1 MTCMTLTKIES
12 ALLSAV
18 RTVLSG
24 QPFEHEL
31 FSLLSTDDWTALQRL
46 SAQQGLQAVVYD
58 ALNDGAGGEPA
69 GLDIQQPVAIRWM
82 LGADSVERNY
92 ARQIEVGK
100 SIAEIFSEQSMPALV
115 LKGLAVGTFYPH
127 PEHRECG
134 DIDLYSGEAHSRVD
148 SLMAAHGA
156 QVKEDY
162 YVHSHILYRGVTV
175 ENHRFFNP
183 VRGNRERK
191 ALERHFRELMKGEM
205 TYVPGTKLL
214 VPPADF
220 NALFLTMH
228 AMKHFVYEGIKLRH
242 VSDWAMF
249 LKAEQ
254 GNVDWKLFFC
264 WTDRMHFT
272 KFANAMTFIAAHHL
286 GLELYVPELLSAITL
301 PSVPNDAAMILE
313 DILRTDN
320 SVNNKGYSLWRTRL
334 ELVRNAFN
342 SLWKYHRICHRSA
355 LVELSKS
362 ALGMLFDRTPSV

>member
-1 MTCMTLTKIES
+1 MTLTKIES

-18 RTVLSG
+18 RTSLSG

-31 FSLLSTDDWTALQRL
+31 FSSLSPDDWAALQKL

-58 ALNDGAGGEPA
+58 ALNDGAGGEPD
-69 GLDIQQPVAIRWM
+69 GLDTPQQVAIRWM

-92 ARQIEVGK
+92 ACQIEVGK
-100 SIAEIFSEQSMPALV
+100 SIAEILSGQGIPAPV

-156 QVKEDY
+156 HVMEDY

-191 ALERHFRELMKGEM
+191 ALERHFRELMRGEM
-205 TYVPGTKLL
+205 ANVPGTGLL

-254 GNVDWKLFFC
+254 GNVDWTRFFL

-272 KFANAMTFIAAHHL
+272 KFANAMTFIAVHHL
-286 GLELYVPELLSAITL
+286 GLDLHVPELLSAITL
-301 PSVPNDAAMILE
+301 PSVPKDADMILE
-313 DILRTDN
+313 DILRSDN
-320 SVNNKGYSLWRTRL
+320 SVNNRGYSLWRTRL
-334 ELVRNAFN
+334 ELVRNAAG

-355 LVELSKS
+355 IVELSS
-362 ALGMLFDRTPSV
+362 TAFGMLFDREPSV

>member
-1 MTCMTLTKIES
+1 MTLTKIES

-18 RTVLSG
+18 RTALSG
-24 QPFEHEL
+24 QPFEHDL
-31 FSLLSTDDWTALQRL
+31 FCSLSPGDWAALQKL

-58 ALNDGAGGEPA
+58 ALNDSAGGGSAE
-69 GLDIQQPVAIRWM
+69 LDIPQHVAIKWM

-100 SIAEIFSEQSMPALV
+100 SISEILSEQGIPAPV
-115 LKGLAVGTFYPH
+115 LKGLAVGIFYPH
-127 PEHRECG
+127 AEHRECG
-134 DIDLYSGEAHSRVD
+134 DIDLYSGEAHLRVD

-162 YVHSHILYRGVTV
+162 YVHSHILYHGVTV

-191 ALERHFRELMKGEM
+191 ALERHFRELMKGESS
-205 TYVPGTKLL
+205 YVPWTKLL
-214 VPPADF
+214 VPSADF

-242 VSDWAMF
+242 VADWAMF

-254 GNVDWKLFFC
+254 DKVDWRQFFL

-272 KFANAMTFIAAHHL
+272 KFANAMTFIAVHHL
-286 GLELYVPELLSAITL
+286 GLALHVQELLASITSS
-301 PSVPNDAAMILE
+301 SVPKDADMILE
-313 DILRTDN
+313 DILRSDN
-320 SVNNKGYSLWRTRL
+320 SVNNRGYSLWRTRL

-362 ALGMLFDRTPSV
+362 ALGMLFDRNPSV